1 MIGTL
6 QRATVTPTL
15 TSGPVAAP
23 DDLREQYD
31 AALRESMVVHASF
44 NAAVAGIDDVESE
57 DYQRENAKVERAM
70 HRRIEL
76 LKQTGMRTIEDVL
89 PFITERRK
97 QYLAR
102 AQGLAEWHAA
112 EVDRRMSKD
121 RGVADISMVPKE
133 TGTFSD
139 EEVDAWER
147 AIAPLLQEMGFEVPV
162 YNKVPDPGTIRWGG
176 YAFELQYPTGM
187 MDAQPQPGEHGL
199 QGKLISAL
207 AVYGVTG
214 RVTDYARPLAR
225 YDEAWRQAC
234 TDIEVQRLID
244 MLAAALG

>member
-1 MIGTL
+1 
-6 QRATVTPTL
+6 
-15 TSGPVAAP
+15 
-23 DDLREQYD
+23 
-31 AALRESMVVHASF
+31 MVIHADF
-44 NAAVAGIDDVESE
+44 NASVAGIDDVESE

-76 LKQTGMRTIEDVL
+76 LKQSGLRTIEDVL
-89 PFITERRK
+89 PFIAERRQ

-102 AQGLAEWHAA
+102 AQGLVEWHTA
-112 EVDRRMSKD
+112 EIERQMSKS
-121 RGVADISMVPKE
+121 REPANVSMVPKE
-133 TGTFSD
+133 TGAFSD
-139 EEVDAWER
+139 EEVDAWEH

-162 YNKVPDPGTIRWGG
+162 YNKVPDPGTVRSGG
-176 YAFELQYPTGM
+176 YAFELRYPTGM
-187 MDAQPQPGEHGL
+187 IDAQPQPGEHGL

-244 MLAAALG
+244 MLVAALG